1 MVVEKPATPKTAAA
15 DRGGKWPA
23 IIIAFIAVAIILII
37 VGFFYNQQYLEPFR
51 RTIITVD
58 NTDITMDY
66 FLKRSRQTG
75 LDAMAMLEALT
86 NEQILKQEAPKYI
99 GEVTSADINQELKK
113 IAQGVSENI
122 TDSEFKEWYRQQ
134 LNEAKLSDAEYKEL
148 IRNRLLAIRLQEY
161 LAERVPTIGE
171 QVHVYAIVV
180 ETFEDAEAVK
190 ARLDAGE
197 DFGDLAREVSL
208 DTETGEKGGELGW
221 IPRGAMDFLF
231 DETAFSLNIGEA
243 SDILPTEQGFYLLK
257 VSEKAVAREIEEEFL
272 QVLKGQALQNW
283 FAEERQFHEI
293 KYDFNSEI
301 YAWINWQLAKG
312 VESQ

>member
-37 VGFFYNQQYLEPFR
+37 VGFFYNQQYVEPFR

-272 QVLKGQALQNW
+272 QVLKGQALQDW
-283 FAEERQFHEI
+283 FAEERRFHEI
-293 KYDFNSEI
+293 KYNFNSEI